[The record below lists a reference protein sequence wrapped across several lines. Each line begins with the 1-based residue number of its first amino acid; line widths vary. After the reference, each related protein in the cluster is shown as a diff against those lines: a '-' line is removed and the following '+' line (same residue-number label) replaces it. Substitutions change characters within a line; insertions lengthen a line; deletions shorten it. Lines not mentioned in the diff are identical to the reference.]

1 MPTEQH
7 NRTRSR
13 WIVIHPLMVR
23 LTHWVNAVAIVC
35 MVMSG
40 WGIYNASP
48 LFGFTFPPW
57 ATLGGWLGGAIA
69 WHLATMW
76 LLAGNALVYVAYGL
90 LSGHFVRSFLPLRPE
105 LVWRDLMRAVS
116 LRLSH
121 PPGTYN
127 AVQRLA
133 YVGVLMLGALAV
145 LSGLALWKPVQLQ
158 TLAALLGGYE
168 TARRIHFLAMAGIV
182 GFVGVHLI
190 LVALVPHT
198 LPGMLSGRARVSATE
213 PKSVP

>member
-1 MPTEQH
+1 MATEQH

-198 LPGMLSGRARVSATE
+198 LPGMLSGRARVSATA
-213 PKSVP
+213 PKGVP